1 MKNPF
6 RSLRPVD
13 KEKFL
18 DEVFSAAARAVE
30 KETFEVDEKLVRY
43 KRGFSMAAEI
53 AKQKEGL
60 RIKTCGTLAASSLKA
75 LSQSVPNL
83 EKLPPIYREILLI
96 FASEKDLERASYHLS
111 WAAKRI
117 EGMKMLFLQKVGHT
131 KHTQDSRNVRKE
143 FFGRV
148 ADFTRKC
155 SDDFELVSYLWKSL
169 RNLPDLR
176 EEKTFAIAGLPNV
189 GKTSLLKAI
198 TGSAPEIQPY
208 PFTTKGLMIGYAN
221 FNFEEIQFVDTP
233 GLLDRPMQKRNAIEL
248 QSIAVLK
255 TISDFIIYVFD
266 PSETCGFTLE
276 KQKNLFEEV
285 KKIFSKPVIAVA
297 NKSDIVG
304 GREMDMEAISVS
316 CDGGEGVEELKRKIK
331 EKVSVDGSR
340 VSSRLKTSISK
351 PS

>member
-6 RSLRPVD
+6 RNLRPID

-18 DEVFSAAARAVE
+18 DEVFSAASRAVE
-30 KETFEVDEKLVRY
+30 KETFEVDEKLARY

-60 RIKTCGTLAASSLKA
+60 RIKTCGTEAAARLKA
-75 LSQSVPNL
+75 LSQSIPDTS
-83 EKLPPIYREILLI
+83 KLPPLYREIVLV
-96 FASEKDLERASYHLS
+96 FASEADLERAAYRLS
-111 WAAKRI
+111 WASKRI
-117 EGMKMLFLQKVGHT
+117 EGMKMLFLQKVSRT
-131 KHTQDSRNVRKE
+131 KHTQNSRDVRKE

-155 SDDFELVSYLWKSL
+155 ANEFEMISYLWKSL
-169 RNLPDLR
+169 KNLPDLK

-208 PFTTKGLMIGYAN
+208 PFTTKGLMVGYAN
-221 FNFEEIQFVDTP
+221 FNFEEVQFIDTP
-233 GLLDRPMQKRNAIEL
+233 GLLDRPMQKRNIIEL

-255 TISDFIIYVFD
+255 TISDFVIYVFD
-266 PSETCGFTLE
+266 PSETCGFPLE

-285 KKIFSKPVIAVA
+285 KKTFGKPTIAVA
-297 NKSDIVG
+297 NKMDIVG
-304 GREMDMEAISVS
+304 GRNLKDVEVDAIEVS
-316 CDGGEGVEELKRKIK
+316 CEGGLGVQQLKNALIEKIRK
-331 EKVSVDGSR
+331 EK
-340 VSSRLKTSISK
+340 
-351 PS
+351 